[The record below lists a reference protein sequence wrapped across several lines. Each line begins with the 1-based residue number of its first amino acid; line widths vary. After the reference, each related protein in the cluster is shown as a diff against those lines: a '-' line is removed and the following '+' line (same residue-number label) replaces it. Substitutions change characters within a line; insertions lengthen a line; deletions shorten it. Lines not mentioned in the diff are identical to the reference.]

1 MDQADTAQSEA
12 SVLQAFQNIVS
23 DEDRQEPQDSGQPEG
38 TPDAPVEDGK
48 APVEAKEEQPE
59 QEAAEDTETVE
70 IDEESPMFD
79 VVVGEGTKKLSLKE
93 LRAGYMM
100 QQDYTRKTQEVAKQ
114 REEVQA
120 QARQA
125 TEQAVKPYV
134 ERLQVFQKAVQATVA
149 PELGNVDWNK
159 LASED
164 PAEYVRLSNRA
175 KQVND
180 VLTAAQQE
188 INRVQSEQQ
197 HQEQTKLAEKA
208 AKAVEVL
215 QKDIPEWGSAV
226 YQDLMKTAVEKYGYA
241 PDEIAKETDP
251 RLFKL
256 LNDAKAQL
264 AIREAKPVATKKVA
278 VVPKTVKSNAREGDG
293 QRRVVQDAKDR
304 LRKSGRDSDA
314 LPIFERLL
322 G

>member
-1 MDQADTAQSEA
+1 MDQADTQSETSILA
-12 SVLQAFQNIVS
+12 AFQNFVS
-23 DEDRQEPQDSGQPEG
+23 DEPRQEQQDSGTAEPPPE
-38 TPDAPVEDGK
+38 APAEEGK

-59 QEAAEDTETVE
+59 QEAAEDAETIE

-79 VVVGEGTKKLSLKE
+79 VPVGSETKKLSLKE

-100 QQDYTRKTQEVAKQ
+100 QQDYTRKTQEIAKQ

-159 LASED
+159 LATED

-180 VLTAAQQE
+180 VLSAAQQE
-188 INRVQSEQQ
+188 INRVHGEQQ
-197 HQEQTKLAEKA
+197 QQEQTRLTEKA
-208 AKAVEVL
+208 AKAVEAL

-226 YQDLMKTAVEKYGYA
+226 YQDLMKTAIEKYGYT
-241 PDEIAKETDP
+241 PEEIAKETDP
-251 RLFKL
+251 RIFKL
-256 LNDAKAQL
+256 LNDAKGQR
-264 AIREAKPVATKKVA
+264 AIQDAKPIVAKKVA
-278 VVPKTVKSNAREGDG
+278 VVPKVVKSGPREADG
-293 QRRVVQDAKDR
+293 SRRAVTEAKDR

-314 LPIFERLL
+314 LPIFERML